1 MILTQGPQFNG
12 KASKR
17 LHVMAKPIG
26 AACNIDCTYCYYLS
40 KQDLLEYKKGC
51 SPRMDDETLETYIRQ
66 YIEGQNTP
74 EIIFS
79 WQGGEPT
86 MLGLEYFEKIVL
98 LQKKYQPSGIK
109 ISNDLQTNGTL
120 LNDEWCEFL
129 ATNSFLVGLS
139 IDGPE
144 LLHNTYRTNKAGR
157 GTFNQVMKA
166 VELLH
171 KHSVKFATLTCV
183 NNLTS
188 QNPLEVYRFLRDVV
202 KSPQMQFIPIVE
214 QKTFRTD
221 APQIVGEGQTGQT
234 NEQLRQG
241 DKRLIPGHKDSVVES
256 WCVSDEAWGNFLI
269 AVFDEWARH
278 DIGKVFVQYFEASIE
293 TWMGRQNPLCTL
305 GEVCGKG
312 LAMEPTGDVFAC
324 DHYVYPEFK
333 IGNIN
338 QRSLDDM
345 AFDKKQQEFGFAK
358 SRSLTSQCQKCEY
371 RFACHGECPK
381 NRFIRTRD
389 GEPGLN
395 YLCAGWKKFF
405 SHADRSIAYILRAM
419 KHPVKHGKYSD
430 SELQAA
436 REKAIAERAS
446 LAQNTSTAPA
456 YPTKF

>member
-1 MILTQGPQFNG
+1 MHITQGPQYNG

-86 MLGLEYFEKIVL
+86 MLGLEYFEKIVE
-98 LQKKYQPSGIK
+98 LQKKYQPDGIL

-120 LNDEWCEFL
+120 LNDKWCEFL
-129 ATNSFLVGLS
+129 ARNQFLVGLS

-144 LLHNTYRTNKAGR
+144 LIHNTYRTNKAGK
-157 GTFNQVMKA
+157 GTFKQVMAA
-166 VELLH
+166 VDLLH
-171 KHSVKFATLTCV
+171 KHNVKFATLTCV

-214 QKTFRTD
+214 QKSFRTT
-221 APQIVGEGQTGQT
+221 APQKWHPNDQPK
-234 NEQLRQG
+234 QG
-241 DKRLIPGHKDSVVES
+241 DKRLIPGNKDSIVEA

-269 AVFDEWARH
+269 SVFDEWAKN
-278 DIGKVFVQYFEASIE
+278 DIGKVFVQYFEASLE
-293 TWMGRQNPLCTL
+293 TWLGRDNPLCTL
-305 GEVCGKG
+305 NKMCGKG
-312 LAMEPTGDVFAC
+312 LAMEPNGDVYTC
-324 DHYVYPEFK
+324 DHYVYPEYK
-333 IGNIN
+333 VGNIKVTN
-338 QRSLDDM
+338 IDDM
-345 AFDKKQQEFGFAK
+345 AYSKTQQSFGFAK
-358 SRSLTSQCQKCEY
+358 SRTLTTQCQQCEY
-371 RFACHGECPK
+371 QFACHGECPK
-381 NRFIRTRD
+381 NRFIRTSS

-405 SHADRSIAYILRAM
+405 SHVDKSLAYILRATG
-419 KHPVKHGKYSD
+419 HPVQHGKFSD
-430 SELQAA
+430 EAL
-436 REKAIAERAS
+436 RH
-446 LAQNTSTAPA
+446 AQGQRSIFE
-456 YPTKF
+456 TKF